1 MTTNQLE
8 FQKRFKIFFARR
20 VAVFDVIDAVK
31 DTFGDKRL
39 ITVVGA
45 FVSSVVDGCCAHY

>member
-20 VAVFDVIDAVK
+20 VAVFDIIDTVK
-31 DTFGDKRL
+31 DTFGNERL

-45 FVSSVVDGCCAHY
+45 FVSSVVDGCCTHY